1 MKNSTIAW
9 THNTQNFW
17 VGCDKIAPECAH
29 CYIDRALRMQG
40 REPWGRVYR
49 TKTWRE
55 PFKWQREA
63 EEAGVCRRV
72 FTNSLSDFFHAD
84 ADAWREEA
92 WDVIRRSPNLVWLIL
107 TKRPELVAA
116 RLPKDWG

>member
-1 MKNSTIAW
+1 MENSNIAW

-17 VGCDKIAPECAH
+17 LGCDKIAPECAH
-29 CYIDRALRMQG
+29 CYIGRVLQRQG
-40 REPWGRVYR
+40 REPWGQLYR

-63 EEAGVCRRV
+63 EAAGVCRRV
-72 FTNSLSDFFHAD
+72 FTNSLSDFFHAE

-92 WDVIRRSPNLVWLIL
+92 WDVIRQ
-107 TKRPELVAA
+107 T
-116 RLPKDWG
+116 LPHPD